1 MAKNNFGFVKAEYE
15 RQTQLKEAGAGTGKS
30 FQLAEANYHGE
41 MSRIAAYESQLKQL
55 GVSATNVVNGK
66 MVKSFPVLSPING
79 TIGRININTGAFVQP
94 GASIMEVVDHSKI
107 HCDLMVFEK
116 DLGKVRLGQ
125 RVNLKLTNQDNRQI
139 SGKISGINK
148 SFENESKVV
157 VVHAVIDPTK
167 DKNLIP
173 GMYVTAL
180 IHTGEKLVSA
190 LPLDAVVYSGGKP
203 YVFVVEPDKKD
214 GLYRFKK
221 TEVKTGVTENGYIEI
236 ILLKSLAS
244 GTQIVNKGAFY
255 LESKAAGAQE
265 H

>member
-1 MAKNNFGFVKAEYE
+1 M
-15 RQTQLKEAGAGTGKS
+15 
-30 FQLAEANYHGE
+30 
-41 MSRIAAYESQLKQL
+41 
-55 GVSATNVVNGK
+55 
-66 MVKSFPVLSPING
+66 
-79 TIGRININTGAFVQP
+79 
-94 GASIMEVVDHSKI
+94 
-107 HCDLMVFEK
+107 
-116 DLGKVRLGQ
+116 
-125 RVNLKLTNQDNRQI
+125 
-139 SGKISGINK
+139 
-148 SFENESKVV
+148 V

-167 DKNLIP
+167 DKNLLS

-203 YVFVVEPDKKD
+203 YVFVVESDKKD